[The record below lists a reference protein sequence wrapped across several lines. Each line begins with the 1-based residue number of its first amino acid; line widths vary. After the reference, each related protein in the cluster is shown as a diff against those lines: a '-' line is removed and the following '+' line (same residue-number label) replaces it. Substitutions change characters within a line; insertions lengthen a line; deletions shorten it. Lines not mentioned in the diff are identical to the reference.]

1 MNLQLHELINLNYEL
16 NGMTIGQGEESKVIS
31 QGLLKQKMSLKLKVY
46 LQRLNTAIAQDI
58 KLYEE
63 ARQELFKK
71 YGDEKDG
78 VITVPTDKIAEFNK
92 EQNDLLTAQKEVNVS
107 NLWGSDLTLDSLASV
122 ETDETYPILFKLI
135 DDK

>member
-16 NGMTIGQGEESKVIS
+16 NGMTIQQGEESKVIS

-46 LQRLNTAIAQDI
+46 LQRLNTAIAHDI

-71 YGDEKDG
+71 YGEEKDG
-78 VITVPTDKIAEFNK
+78 TITVPTDKIAEFNK

-107 NLWGSDLTLDSLASV
+107 TLWGSDLTLDSLASV
-122 ETDETYPILFKLI
+122 ETDETYPVLFKLI
-135 DDK
+135 DNN